1 MKEVERH
8 PLQPFLP
15 EHARML
21 MLGSF
26 PPARRRWSM
35 EFFYPNFHND
45 FWRVM
50 GLCFFGDKDYLVDEE
65 NRTFRLPLIRS
76 LLTSAGIAIYDTA
89 TEVIRQKNTASDKDL
104 EVVTPTDLDSLLD
117 SIPEC
122 TAIVATGEKST
133 GLICSY
139 FDICEQPSVGE
150 SVTFVRR
157 GRELRLYRMPSTS
170 RAYPLKLEKKAEKY
184 KAMFSFEKLKLG
196 NENSFSRASRFVKAA
211 GR

>member
-1 MKEVERH
+1 MCRICGFFFIRLLMETERH

-26 PPARRRWSM
+26 PPARKRWSM
-35 EFFYPNFHND
+35 EFFYPNFQND
-45 FWRVM
+45 FWRIM
-50 GLCFFGDKDYLVDEE
+50 GLCFFDDKNHFVDDE
-65 NRTFRLPLIRS
+65 RHTFRLPLIRS
-76 LLTSAGIAIYDTA
+76 FLTSHGIAIYDTA

-133 GLICSY
+133 GLACNY
-139 FDICEQPSVGE
+139 FGLCEQPRVG
-150 SVTFVRR
+150 SYSDFIRKDR
-157 GRELRLYRMPSTS
+157 HLRLYRMPSTS

-184 KAMFSFEKLKLG
+184 KAMFE
-196 NENSFSRASRFVKAA
+196 NE
-211 GR
+211 GI

>member
-1 MKEVERH
+1 METERH

-26 PPARRRWSM
+26 PPARKRWSM
-35 EFFYPNFHND
+35 EFFYPNFQND
-45 FWRVM
+45 FWRIM
-50 GLCFFGDKDYLVDEE
+50 GLCFFDDKNHFVDDE
-65 NRTFRLPLIRS
+65 RHTFRLPLIRS
-76 LLTSAGIAIYDTA
+76 FLTSHGIAIYDTA

-133 GLICSY
+133 GLACNY
-139 FDICEQPSVGE
+139 FGLCEQPRVG
-150 SVTFVRR
+150 SYSDFIRKDR
-157 GRELRLYRMPSTS
+157 HLRLYRMPSTS

-184 KAMFSFEKLKLG
+184 KAMFE
-196 NENSFSRASRFVKAA
+196 NE
-211 GR
+211 GI

>member
-1 MKEVERH
+1 MCRICGFFFIRLLMETERH

-26 PPARRRWSM
+26 PPARKRWSM
-35 EFFYPNFHND
+35 EFFYPNFQND
-45 FWRVM
+45 FWRIM
-50 GLCFFGDKDYLVDEE
+50 GLCFFDDKNHFVDDEHH
-65 NRTFRLPLIRS
+65 TFRLPLIRS
-76 LLTSAGIAIYDTA
+76 FLTSHGIAIFDTA
-89 TEVIRQKNTASDKDL
+89 TEVIRLKNTASDKDL

-150 SVTFVRR
+150 SVTFVRN

-170 RAYPLKLEKKAEKY
+170 RAYPLKLERKAERY
-184 KAMFSFEKLKLG
+184 KAMFE
-196 NENSFSRASRFVKAA
+196 NE
-211 GR
+211 GI